1 MERMKALY
9 ARGGDNPYAVEY
21 EADQKKK
28 IEDSLNKEGQVLT
41 DNYASEGQAK
51 DDKKGGFMAKAKSF
65 SF

>member
-1 MERMKALY
+1 MKALY

-21 EADQKKK
+21 EAEQKKK
-28 IEDSLNKEGQVLT
+28 IEESLNKEGQVLT
-41 DNYASEGQAK
+41 DKYASEEAK